1 MKTLEREQIAW
12 IDLLRVAA
20 CFLVVVSHACDPFV
34 GQLDNNR
41 YEFLS
46 GAMIGSFVRPCVPLF
61 VMMSG
66 VLLLPINMDMLSF
79 YKKRTKRLL
88 IPFVFWS
95 IMLPVLYFV
104 YVNSGIEMTSPNII
118 TEDYTLSLTLKKFY
132 TFIFNFNYDT
142 IPLWYVYM
150 LIGLYLFIPIIS
162 AWLRQATKREIQYF
176 LGIWIVSMFIPYLQL
191 VAPVLGYTGNGGNMG
206 LWGVCDWNP
215 YGMLYYF
222 SGFLGYIVLAYY
234 LMKYPLHWSWKRTL
248 SVAIPLLLTGYGITA
263 GGFVLMQHYHPGSY
277 PHLEIV
283 WFFSGINVF
292 LMTFSMFII
301 MKKIK
306 VKSSPLLTKAASLT
320 FGVYLCHFVFV
331 QMGYDFIYPNM
342 PVPPFAKIFL
352 IAIFAF
358 AVSLFITWL
367 LSLTKITRKTVM

>member
-306 VKSSPLLTKAASLT
+306 IKSSPLLTKAASLT

-342 PVPPFAKIFL
+342 PVPPFVKIFL